1 MSGNY
6 LFMLNTHQ
14 AGGDL
19 IPTMSHANCHKSH
32 AEEVVLGRILRART
46 GTDAFIVTNYPA
58 HIRPCQ
64 VHPLAAAEGTT
75 AHGTNSF
82 DFMGRGQE
90 ICMGFQQIHDAAT
103 LRAAMIARHGAAM
116 DPDSPMWRPYVGAFE
131 AGVHPH
137 GCFAFGMNRVLQAFL
152 GLGDVHETVLF
163 PRDVGRVAP

>member
-1 MSGNY
+1 M
-6 LFMLNTHQ
+6 
-14 AGGDL
+14 
-19 IPTMSHANCHKSH
+19 
-32 AEEVVLGRILRART
+32 LGRILRTRT

-64 VHPLAAAEGTT
+64 VHPSAAPEGTT
-75 AHGTNSF
+75 VQGTNSF

-90 ICMGFQQIHDAAT
+90 IATGFQQIHDAKM
-103 LRAAMIARHGAAM
+103 LRAAMRARHSSGGM
-116 DPDSPMWRPYVGAFE
+116 DPDSPMWRPYVSAFE

-163 PRDVGRVAP
+163 PRDVQRIAP